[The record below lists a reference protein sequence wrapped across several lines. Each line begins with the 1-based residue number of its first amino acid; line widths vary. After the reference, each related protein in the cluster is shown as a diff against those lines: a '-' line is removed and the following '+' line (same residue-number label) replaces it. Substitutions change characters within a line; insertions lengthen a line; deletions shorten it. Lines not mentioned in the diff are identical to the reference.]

1 MSNNNCTENQLVMYL
16 IDIRGGGE
24 GTPKIAKYER
34 PDMERMLES
43 RYKYLKCMGYVF
55 LEFAYLKH
63 IA

>member
-1 MSNNNCTENQLVMYL
+1 MYL